1 MTRTTV
7 REALDATDG
16 DTDTV
21 LLWLRSKPVYAKD
34 RTNPMRVR
42 RAKLMYDDSVVRIY
56 EVDTGDVFVY
66 DTNEI
71 SFDFDVWELLQG

>member
-1 MTRTTV
+1 
-7 REALDATDG
+7 
-16 DTDTV
+16 
-21 LLWLRSKPVYAKD
+21 
-34 RTNPMRVR
+34 
-42 RAKLMYDDSVVRIY
+42 MYDDAVVRIY